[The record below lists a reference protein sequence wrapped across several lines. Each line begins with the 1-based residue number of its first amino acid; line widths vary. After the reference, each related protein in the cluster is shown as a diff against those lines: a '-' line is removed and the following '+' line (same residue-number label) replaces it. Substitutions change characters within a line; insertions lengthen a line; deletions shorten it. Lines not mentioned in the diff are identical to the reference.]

1 MRVFA
6 FLLILIAALGS
17 STVPA
22 RAEQEPRT
30 VLLIADAGSDSAA
43 LATPPLTQ
51 LGLLV
56 EVHDAGGSLP
66 ELDGRQDIRGIVV
79 WLTIGAVGDPFFADW
94 VRNAVRRD
102 LPVVM
107 MGALPEVED
116 RFGLFLALGL
126 LYGHDDRAYSYDMRV
141 VDWDEALIGFER
153 RFDRLFPDTPV
164 MRPLDATQAESL
176 LVLERRGNAADR
188 THPVIVTRKGAYAA
202 DGYAVWTAPGGGA
215 HRWLVDPVA
224 WFRRALRIETMPVP
238 DMTTLNGRRIFA
250 PAIAPASPAD
260 ADTATSAA
268 FALARTQAMS
278 LPVRALPG
286 AVPVPPAA
294 QACHDRLRAR
304 LLGYGG
310 PLGALDETEAPRR
323 TDAFAPGLLA
333 CTAERDLLAPAA
345 AAVRD
350 AAAALPLTVQ
360 RNDLAAIEAG
370 FRNVQIDRL
379 AGFAWRIRE
388 RGALQTLRFDDT
400 DLHVD
405 WSASEGVLGAARAF
419 DGLYVALD
427 PDEAEAV
434 VALTR
439 APWSPPPFPVLVES
453 RWPVFGLLRTGE
465 RATMTVESEGGGAM
479 AWQTEPGS
487 HWEIR
492 LAPKAG
498 GLFRYRITADADGV
512 IAFGLPAAPGGRA
525 VLELIRY
532 YGGAS

>member
-224 WFRRALRIETMPVP
+224 WFRRAT
-238 DMTTLNGRRIFA
+238 RR
-250 PAIAPASPAD
+250 P
-260 ADTATSAA
+260 
-268 FALARTQAMS
+268 
-278 LPVRALPG
+278 
-286 AVPVPPAA
+286 
-294 QACHDRLRAR
+294 
-304 LLGYGG
+304 
-310 PLGALDETEAPRR
+310 
-323 TDAFAPGLLA
+323 
-333 CTAERDLLAPAA
+333 
-345 AAVRD
+345 
-350 AAAALPLTVQ
+350 
-360 RNDLAAIEAG
+360 
-370 FRNVQIDRL
+370 
-379 AGFAWRIRE
+379 
-388 RGALQTLRFDDT
+388 
-400 DLHVD
+400 
-405 WSASEGVLGAARAF
+405 
-419 DGLYVALD
+419 
-427 PDEAEAV
+427 
-434 VALTR
+434 
-439 APWSPPPFPVLVES
+439 
-453 RWPVFGLLRTGE
+453 
-465 RATMTVESEGGGAM
+465 
-479 AWQTEPGS
+479 
-487 HWEIR
+487 
-492 LAPKAG
+492 
-498 GLFRYRITADADGV
+498 
-512 IAFGLPAAPGGRA
+512 
-525 VLELIRY
+525 
-532 YGGAS
+532 